1 MQEPYGFHSTSLNTK
16 PYIMAGSEDTALNPS
31 RILEVVLASLRGD
44 GQTEPSIK
52 NAYEAIALVGHASM
66 VATQFRLIGL
76 GEEQNIGT

>member
-1 MQEPYGFHSTSLNTK
+1 MMT
-16 PYIMAGSEDTALNPS
+16 GSEDTALNSP

-66 VATQFRLIGL
+66 VASQFRLVGL
-76 GEEQNIGT
+76 GEEHNIGT